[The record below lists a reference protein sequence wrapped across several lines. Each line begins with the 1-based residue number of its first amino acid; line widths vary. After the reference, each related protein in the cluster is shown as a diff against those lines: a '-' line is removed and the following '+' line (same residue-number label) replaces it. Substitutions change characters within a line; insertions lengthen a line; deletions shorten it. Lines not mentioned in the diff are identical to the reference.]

1 MITIKEGIKIINVNK
16 IKKQRKDKT
25 LKFIK
30 NAIKDS
36 GIGSMI
42 IEVDDYN
49 DDELICNISR
59 SRTNDHVDLRE
70 QLEPVLNKKQ
80 INIFELWRFDYD
92 AVYVQKKDRIIVYEK
107 SKKDI
112 DEFAEYCKEK
122 KIDLDDLL
130 YSILTL

>member
-30 NAIKDS
+30 NAIKES

-49 DDELICNISR
+49 NDELICNISR

-70 QLEPVLNKKQ
+70 QMEPVLNKKQ

-92 AVYVQKKDRIIVYEK
+92 AVYVHKKDRIVVSEK

-112 DEFAEYCKEK
+112 DEFTKYCKEK

-130 YSILTL
+130 YSILTM